1 VLCPIRVYMRE
12 HWCGCGSAVRGIAC
26 RNVVTL
32 VLVLQLSQCDC
43 DTVVAP
49 LLVLCSDIL
58 YAWYVE

>member
-1 VLCPIRVYMRE
+1 MLCPVHVCMRE

-43 DTVVAP
+43 DTSGTVASVVQ
-49 LLVLCSDIL
+49 
-58 YAWYVE
+58 